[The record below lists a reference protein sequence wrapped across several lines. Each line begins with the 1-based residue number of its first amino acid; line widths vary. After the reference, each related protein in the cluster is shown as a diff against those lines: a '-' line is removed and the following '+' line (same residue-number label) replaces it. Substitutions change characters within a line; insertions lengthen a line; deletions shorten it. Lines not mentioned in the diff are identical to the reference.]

1 MAAHQFQPGEEQ
13 PLKAQ
18 KKVLAESG
26 NRPKLAKESRKANH
40 LDGKTWLRYS
50 ISIWDDIRK
59 SQDEIKLNHPA
70 MFPSDLPRR
79 LIQMF
84 TSENQK
90 VVLDPFL
97 GTGSTLIAAKEL
109 DKNGIGLDISREYI
123 DLAAKRLNIKT
134 GLFSHNVPQRL
145 IHDDA
150 KNILEYV
157 EERSV
162 DICITSPPYWDILT
176 MKRTADNKGNKD
188 YIEKQDNLGDIH
200 DYQEFL
206 EELKK
211 IFKDV
216 FFVLKPRSYCIVVVM
231 DIRKK
236 DVFYPF
242 HTDIAKMMTEI
253 GFIFDDMIIWNRKHE
268 YSNLRPLGYPFVFR
282 VNKIHE
288 YILIFLKPG
297 LKNK

>member
-1 MAAHQFQPGEEQ
+1 M
-13 PLKAQ
+13 KAR
-18 KKVLAESG
+18 KKALATEG
-26 NRPKLAKESRKANH
+26 NNPVARRVRQAND

-50 ISIWDDIRK
+50 ISVWDDIRK
-59 SQDEIKLNHPA
+59 NPEEMKLNHPA
-70 MFPSDLPRR
+70 MFPSELPRR

-84 TSENQK
+84 TNEKQN

-97 GTGSTLIAAKEL
+97 GTGSTLLAAKEL
-109 DKNGIGLDISREYI
+109 DKNGIGLDISKEYI
-123 DLAAKRLNIKT
+123 DLAAKRLNIKH
-134 GLFSHNVPQRL
+134 GLFTRNVPQQL

-150 KNILEYV
+150 RNLLEYV
-157 EERSV
+157 DANTV

-176 MKRTADNKGNKD
+176 QRRSADNKKIKD

-200 DYQEFL
+200 EYEDFL

-216 FFVLKPRSYCIVVVM
+216 YFVLRPGSYCIVVVM

-236 DVFYPF
+236 DAFYPF
-242 HTDIAKMMTEI
+242 HADLARMMSEI
-253 GFIFDDMIIWNRKHE
+253 GFIFDDLIIWNRKYE
-268 YSNLRPLGYPFVFR
+268 YSNLRPLGYPCVFR

-288 YILIFLKPG
+288 YVLIFLKPG
-297 LKNK
+297 KKR